1 MGFASRRTV
10 DAMASDI
17 PASSIPAP
25 SSSSSSPLASAGS
38 HCAVVT
44 GASAGIGRATVVAL
58 RQAGWEVIAVAR
70 RAEKLEAL
78 AAETGCRVVA
88 ADITS
93 DVEVDRIVAAAVDA
107 EADTLIN
114 IAGGARGQ
122 EPVAE
127 ADLEHWQWMY
137 NNNVIGTLKLTKALL
152 GHLRAVDGGGT
163 VLNLTS
169 TAGIV
174 SYEGGAGYNAAK
186 SAERALTQVLR
197 LEEAENNVR
206 VIEVLPGMVATE
218 EFSLRRFG
226 GDQQRADAVYEGVE
240 NPLTAED
247 VASVVSFAVN
257 APHHVNIDEVVIRPV
272 AQAAQHKVIRGTLGQ
287 K

>member
-1 MGFASRRTV
+1 M
-10 DAMASDI
+10 
-17 PASSIPAP
+17 
-25 SSSSSSPLASAGS
+25 
-38 HCAVVT
+38 
-44 GASAGIGRATVVAL
+44 
-58 RQAGWEVIAVAR
+58 
-70 RAEKLEAL
+70 
-78 AAETGCRVVA
+78 
-88 ADITS
+88 
-93 DVEVDRIVAAAVDA
+93 
-107 EADTLIN
+107 
-114 IAGGARGQ
+114 
-122 EPVAE
+122 
-127 ADLEHWQWMY
+127 
-137 NNNVIGTLKLTKALL
+137 
-152 GHLRAVDGGGT
+152 
-163 VLNLTS
+163 
-169 TAGIV
+169 
-174 SYEGGAGYNAAK
+174 
-186 SAERALTQVLR
+186 TQVLR